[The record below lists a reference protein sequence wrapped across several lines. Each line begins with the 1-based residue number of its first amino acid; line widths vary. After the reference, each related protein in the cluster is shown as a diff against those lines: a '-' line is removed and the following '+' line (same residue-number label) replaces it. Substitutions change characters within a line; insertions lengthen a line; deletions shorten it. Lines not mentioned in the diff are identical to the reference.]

1 MESQLLKTM
10 IVLALFLGISHAWGA
25 SIDDARKLKAEAD
38 ETLRKASGMSADPKL
53 YADAVRK
60 LEKASDIL
68 EEIAKTNPK
77 SVESMQEELSSA
89 LFWAKRFA
97 NVQVADELNHTKK
110 DTPTTPVKAPE
121 PAPAG
126 DQAEKEFHKAEEFEA
141 LHKGDDH
148 GIALRWFQVADK
160 YSGTDW
166 SLRALQRAQEAQS
179 RFRASQRSEKKD
191 ETPDAKLIAEGD
203 ALMQQK
209 NPEGALKKFLEAR
222 KVTDTVLAERRI
234 GNAHLTIGYKG
245 RNDYAKQYLPLQTR
259 YQEALKRG
267 ARVEAEALKRQA
279 MDLVNRL
286 KPLEDSILRSYAD
299 AQTAFQRGL
308 DLAKSKDLDCEAHL
322 AILQFEKKNRTA
334 ARPMLNAVLDKYPPA
349 NDEDRTIVEY
359 CKSLLRL
366 MGG

>member
-1 MESQLLKTM
+1 MPHLLKTLLGL
-10 IVLALFLGISHAWGA
+10 VLFLGFSQAWGA
-25 SIDDARKLKAEAD
+25 SIDDARKLKADAD

-68 EEIAKTNPK
+68 DELAKTDPK
-77 SVESMQEELSSA
+77 GVEPMQEEISSA

-110 DTPTTPVKAPE
+110 DTPATPAKPPE
-121 PAPAG
+121 PVPAG

-141 LHKGDDH
+141 SHKGDDH

-166 SLRALQRAQEAQS
+166 SLRALQRAQEAQA
-179 RFRASQRSEKKD
+179 RFRASQQSEKKD
-191 ETPDAKLIAEGD
+191 DTPDAKLIAEGD
-203 ALMQQK
+203 ALIQQK
-209 NPEGALKKFLEAR
+209 NPEEALKKFLEA
-222 KVTDTVLAERRI
+222 KKSADTVLAERRI

-245 RNDYAKQYLPLQTR
+245 RDEYAKQYLPLQTR

-267 ARVEAEALKRQA
+267 ARAEADALKRQA
-279 MDLVNRL
+279 IDLVNRL
-286 KPLEDSILRSYAD
+286 KPLEDGILKSYAD
-299 AQTAFQRGL
+299 AQAAFQRGL
-308 DLAKSKDLDCEAHL
+308 DLAKNKDLDSEAHL

-349 NDEDRTIVEY
+349 NDEDRTIIEY